1 MKSPL
6 LLLVLLVVGGTFFL
20 PLLSDEV
27 TMHGFKI
34 VNTYPHDKGAFTQ
47 GLIFTNGALY
57 ESTGQH
63 GESTVRKVKLETG
76 EVEKKLD
83 LNLRFFGEGLTR
95 AGDELIQLTWRSGTA
110 RVYKA
115 DTLEH
120 IEDRKYSGE
129 GWGLTYDGKSL
140 IQSDGTQV
148 LRFRNPKTL
157 AEERRITV
165 RIEDGRSVS
174 QLNELEWVDG
184 EIWAN
189 IWKVDRI
196 VRIDPKDGRVKG
208 WIDLAGLFDYRKL
221 GDPEAVLNGIA
232 YDEKKKRIFVTGK
245 RWPKLFEI
253 ELVEKEG

>member
-1 MKSPL
+1 M
-6 LLLVLLVVGGTFFL
+6 
-20 PLLSDEV
+20 PLLSNES
-27 TMHGFKI
+27 TLHGFRI
-34 VNTYPHDKGAFTQ
+34 VNTYPHDARAFTQ
-47 GLIFTNGALY
+47 GLIYTNGALY

-76 EVEKKLD
+76 EIEQAAALE
-83 LNLRFFGEGLTR
+83 LQYFGEGLTR
-95 AGDELIQLTWRSGTA
+95 AGDELIQLTWRSGIA
-110 RVYKA
+110 RVYDAK
-115 DTLEH
+115 TLEH
-120 IEDRKYSGE
+120 LEDRKYSGE
-129 GWGLTYDGKSL
+129 GWGLTFDGKSL

-165 RIEDGRSVS
+165 RIDDGRSVS

-189 IWKVDRI
+189 VWKLDRI
-196 VRIDPKDGRVKG
+196 VRIDPADGRVKG
-208 WIDLAGLFDYRKL
+208 WIDLAGLFNYRQL
-221 GDPEAVLNGIA
+221 GDGEAVLNGIA
-232 YDEKKKRIFVTGK
+232 YDEDKDRIFVTGK